1 MDGGLFWKYH
11 GTPGKRATKHTAR
24 ALLVAANLLL
34 VFGDTSYAGR
44 SPERVETLHY
54 EVAKDYSYTLTMVID
69 SFVQKQAQV
78 KDASQLAMT
87 YDPRDISFRFVSG
100 WVEDPDGAR
109 HKPAADAIFT
119 RPSAASRDAPGF
131 VSSVTTTIVMPKVTI
146 GSHVH
151 YEIEETEPK
160 IPLMGFNPVAWLN
173 PFQNASEHVVID
185 IPAALPL
192 AVASQGGFVVSDTI
206 TNGMRHIVA
215 DARLEDVS
223 ARDKEQHM
231 APLAEF
237 EPLFLAT
244 SLHNYEELGLLYY
257 RLNKDKSV
265 VTPEIDALAKRI
277 VGDRKGIDAA
287 RAIYDWTARNI
298 RYLAVYMSDDAGW
311 ESHSAA
317 TALKNSYGDCKDHV
331 TLMQAL
337 LKAVGIRSEAALIDW
352 SDRARPLP
360 LWSPDEINHAIIYL
374 PDFDIFAN
382 PTSPFTP
389 FGVLDQG
396 LSGKLTIIAD
406 AHAEVRHTPEITPET
421 AQFVTDG
428 TIHVTSDGTVT
439 GEAAAT
445 MSPSIEGS
453 LRSALQDPDEN
464 NRRMDRKL
472 RGTPEG
478 GFGRLD
484 TSDAYDT
491 DHPFKLTM
499 DWHSPYGINPEAG
512 AFVLPSPPN
521 FDSMDALRAFL
532 SRDGQRRTPLALP
545 IRDLKWNYS
554 VALPPELRI
563 TTAPKGVDIQNEVG
577 SYTAMYEKQ
586 DDRLIVHRRLVLK
599 LKELTAESYPG
610 LERLIYA
617 AQNDFTAIVTTSDTQ
632 TKPKPNAKEVNVDN
646 GKSHS

>member
-1 MDGGLFWKYH
+1 MNGSLFQLYNCVH
-11 GTPGKRATKHTAR
+11 GKWMVRPVLR
-24 ALLVAANLLL
+24 ALCAATNLLML
-34 VFGDTSYAGR
+34 SNVVCAGQF
-44 SPERVETLHY
+44 PERVESLHY
-54 EVAKDYSYTLTMVID
+54 EVSKDYSYKLTMVID
-69 SFVQKQAQV
+69 AFVQKQAQV

-87 YDPRDISFRFVSG
+87 YDPGGISFHFVNG
-100 WVEDPDGAR
+100 WVEGADGVR
-109 HKPAADAIFT
+109 QKPTRDAIFT
-119 RPSAASRDAPGF
+119 RPSAAARNAPGF

-151 YEIEETEPK
+151 YEIEEAASK
-160 IPLMGFNPVAWLN
+160 KPLTGFNASAWLN

-192 AVASQGGFVVSDTI
+192 AVASQGGFVVSDTT

-215 DARLEDVS
+215 DAHLQDVS
-223 ARDKEQHM
+223 ARDKEPHM
-231 APLAEF
+231 ASLVEF

-244 SLHNYEELGLLYY
+244 SLHNYEELGSIYY
-257 RLNKDKSV
+257 RLNKDKSA
-265 VTPEIDALAKRI
+265 VTPEIDVLAKRV

-298 RYLAVYMSDDAGW
+298 RYLAVSVTDDDGW

-317 TALKNSYGDCKDHV
+317 TVLKNGYGDCKDHV

-337 LKAVGIRSEAALIDW
+337 LAAEDIRSEPALIDW
-352 SDRARPLP
+352 SDRARALP
-360 LWSPDEINHAIIYL
+360 LRSPYEINHAIIYL
-374 PDFDIFAN
+374 PDFDTFAN

-396 LSGKLTIIAD
+396 LSGKLAIIA
-406 AHAEVRHTPEITPET
+406 AEHSEVRHTPELTPAT
-421 AQFVTDG
+421 AQFVTEG
-428 TIHVTSDGTVT
+428 AIHVAADGTVA
-439 GEAAAT
+439 GEATAT
-445 MSPSIEGS
+445 MSPSIEES
-453 LRSALQDPDEN
+453 LRSGLQDPDEN

-472 RGTPEG
+472 RGTAEG

-532 SRDGQRRTPLALP
+532 SRDGRRHTPLALP
-545 IRDLKWNYS
+545 VRDLKWNYS
-554 VALPPELRI
+554 VALPSELTI
-563 TTAPKGVDIQNEVG
+563 AAAPKDVDVRNEVG
-577 SYTAMYEKQ
+577 SYTAIYEKEEE
-586 DDRLIVHRRLVLK
+586 RLVVHRRLVLQ
-599 LKELTAESYPG
+599 LKELTAGSYSD

-617 AQNDFTAIVTTSDTQ
+617 AQNDFTAIVMMSATQ
-632 TKPKPNAKEVNVDN
+632 TKAQPKEVDVDI

>member
-1 MDGGLFWKYH
+1 MNIGFLCHDTCTLRKKAI
-11 GTPGKRATKHTAR
+11 TPAVR
-24 ALLVAANLLL
+24 ALCHATAMLL
-34 VFGDTSYAGR
+34 VLGDVVCANQL
-44 SPERVETLHY
+44 PERTESLHY
-54 EVAKDYSYTLTMVID
+54 EVANNYSYKLTMVID

-87 YDPRDISFRFVSG
+87 YDPRDISFRFVNG
-100 WVEDPDGAR
+100 WVEDADGGR

-131 VSSVTTTIVMPKVTI
+131 VSSVTTTVVMPKVTI

-151 YEIEETEPK
+151 YEIEETAPK
-160 IPLMGFNPVAWLN
+160 MPLMGFNPVAWLN

-192 AVASQGGFVVSDTI
+192 AVASQGGFVVSDTT

-215 DARLEDVS
+215 DVRLQGVS

-231 APLAEF
+231 AALAEF

-244 SLHNYEELGLLYY
+244 SLNNYEELGSLYY

-265 VTPEIDALAKRI
+265 VTPEIDALAKRL

-317 TALKNSYGDCKDHV
+317 TVLKNGYGDCKDHV

-337 LKAVGIRSEAALIDW
+337 LKAAGIRSEAGLVDW

-360 LWSPDEINHAIIYL
+360 LWSPDEINHAIVYL

-396 LSGKLTIIAD
+396 LNGKLVIMAGT
-406 AHAEVRHTPEITPET
+406 HGEVRHTPEITPET
-421 AQFVTDG
+421 AKFVTEG
-428 TIHVTSDGTVT
+428 TIHIASDGTVT
-439 GEAAAT
+439 GEATAT
-445 MSPSIEGS
+445 MSPSIEES
-453 LRSALQDPDEN
+453 LRSVLQDPDEN

-472 RGTPEG
+472 RGTAEG

-484 TSDAYDT
+484 TTDAYDT
-491 DHPFKLTM
+491 DRPFKLTM
-499 DWHSPYGINPEAG
+499 DWRSPYGINPEAR

-532 SRDGQRRTPLALP
+532 SRDGQRHTPLALP
-545 IRDLKWNYS
+545 IRDLNWNYR
-554 VALPPELRI
+554 VALPPELKI
-563 TTAPKGVDIQNEVG
+563 ATAPKNVDIQNDIG
-577 SYTAMYEKQ
+577 SYTSIYERE
-586 DDRLIVHRRLVLK
+586 DDQLIVHRRLVLK
-599 LKELTAESYPG
+599 LKEVAAGSYKD

-632 TKPKPNAKEVNVDN
+632 TAPKEVNVDN